1 MLHFIEEA
9 PLFIKTNYKIN
20 MLSFIISCIRY
31 HKVGTPVF
39 FLILFLL
46 PNYSIF
52 GQQYGLRFSGA
63 EVPQYK
69 RTTLDL
75 NPDGFFP
82 VKDEL
87 TLSFDLSF
95 PPNLHRYYGY
105 IIRIIDSKDT
115 NIDLVFNYRDYSSA
129 GFTVI
134 HKNEQ
139 TEIFL
144 ETNLVELFNNWKNIA
159 LTYNQ
164 DKKEITLA
172 FGDTSLVA
180 RDILLDDKIK
190 ILFGGNDYKHFK
202 TTDVAPMI
210 IRDIK
215 ISEGNRITH
224 HWPLE
229 RSSGDSEKDLIR
241 KKSAQIQN
249 PIWIRRLFQNW
260 ENVYNETIDGQAAV
274 TYNEKEEKVYLL
286 GQDLM
291 TIYNPLAKTH
301 ERLEYKNTPQSAL
314 TGRQA
319 FFDTINDRLLLFNLW
334 NTSFSSFDFTSLEW
348 DSIYTGPR
356 NPTLYW
362 HFNKHYIEK
371 DNALLIFG
379 GYGQYEFRNL
389 VHKFSFTTDEYDT
402 LQTTGNT
409 YHPRYLAAL
418 GKASDTLYLLGGRGS
433 ISGQQIESPSNFYD
447 LTAFSLKNNEFI
459 KLYDFIPPVEDAV
472 FANSMIIDKTE
483 NSFYAL
489 TFPNYEFYSYLQLIK
504 GDLNEP
510 QFELLGDK
518 IPFQFEDILSY
529 ADLYYCKSINKLIA
543 VTLFFD
549 KELDKTNFSVFTISF
564 PPEPFIEEIDENQNF
579 FSSKNIVIIFVFA
592 AALLLLFIVM
602 IIKRKKKP
610 DVRKIVPGETDT
622 EAKELPKKETNTIDN
637 SINDSEEEINY
648 KNTVLFFGGFKI
660 FNNDSVDITN
670 KFSPL
675 LKEIFLLVWLNSMKG
690 YNGVSSEKMKE
701 LFWFDKDDKK
711 AMNNRSVNIAKLKS
725 LLEELEC
732 CKLSRETGYWKMDFD
747 ENVVY
752 NDYYVCLKLT
762 DNKRILQ
769 KQDIN
774 KLISVINKGA
784 FLEDLN
790 YEWLDSFKADISNIM
805 IDALVDFGL
814 QYDIKQDPDFILNLA
829 NTVFKFDLMNEE
841 AMILKCKA
849 LIAEGK
855 HSMAKKCY
863 SEFVKSYRTL
873 YDSNF
878 DKSFTEV
885 IK

>member
-1 MLHFIEEA
+1 MVSLIITFIR
-9 PLFIKTNYKIN
+9 FIKAA
-20 MLSFIISCIRY
+20 
-31 HKVGTPVF
+31 TPIF

-46 PNYSIF
+46 TNNSVYA
-52 GQQYGLRFSGA
+52 QQYGLRFSGA

-69 RTTLDL
+69 RTSLDL
-75 NPDGFFP
+75 NPEGFFP
-82 VKDEL
+82 VKDEF

-105 IIRIIDSKDT
+105 IIRIIDNNDT
-115 NIDLVFNYRDYSSA
+115 NIDLVFNYRDYSST

-139 TEIFL
+139 TNIFL
-144 ETNLVELFNNWKNIA
+144 ETNLVELFNNWKTIA
-159 LTYNQ
+159 LTFNLDKNQ
-164 DKKEITLA
+164 LTLA
-172 FGDTSLVA
+172 FGDTSIVA
-180 RDILLDDKIK
+180 KDILLENKVK

-215 ISEGNRITH
+215 ISEGNKTTH
-224 HWPLE
+224 HWPLQK
-229 RSSGDSEKDLIR
+229 SSGNSENDLVR

-260 ENVYNETIDGQAAV
+260 ENVYNETIDGHATV
-274 TYNEKEEKVYLL
+274 TYNEKDERIYLL
-286 GQDLM
+286 GQNMM
-291 TIYNPLAKTH
+291 TIYDPFTKTH
-301 ERLEYKNTPQSAL
+301 ESLMYNNTPQITA

-319 FFDTINDRLLLFNLW
+319 FYDTINNRLVLFNMW
-334 NTSFSSFDFTSLEW
+334 HTSFSSFDFNSFEW
-348 DSIYTGPR
+348 DSIYTGPQ

-362 HFNKHYIEK
+362 HFNKHYLEK

-379 GYGQYEFRNL
+379 GYGQYEFRNVL
-389 VHKFSFTTDEYDT
+389 HKFSFSTDEYDT
-402 LQTTGNT
+402 LQTIGDT

-418 GKASDTLYLLGGRGS
+418 GKARDTLYFLGGRGS
-433 ISGQQIESPSNFYD
+433 ISGQQIESPTNFYD
-447 LTAFSLKNNEFI
+447 LTAFSLQNNEFI
-459 KLYDFIPPVEDAV
+459 KLYDFIPPVDDAV
-472 FANSMIIDKTE
+472 FANSMVIDKTDD
-483 NSFYAL
+483 SFYAL
-489 TFPNYEFYSYLQLIK
+489 TFPNYEFYSYLQLVR
-504 GDLNEP
+504 GHLNKP
-510 QFELLGDK
+510 HFELLGDK

-543 VTLFFD
+543 VSLFFD
-549 KELDKTNFSVFTISF
+549 KEVNKTNFSVFTISF
-564 PPEPFIEEIDENQNF
+564 PPEPFIEEIDQDRNI
-579 FSSKNIVIIFVFA
+579 FSSKSIVFIFVIA
-592 AALLLLFIVM
+592 AALLLLFIV
-602 IIKRKKKP
+602 ILIKRKKKP
-610 DVRKIVPGETDT
+610 DVRKIVSGETDT
-622 EAKELPKKETNTIDN
+622 EAKELSKGETNIIDN
-637 SINDSEEEINY
+637 STNDSEEEINY

-660 FNNDSVDITN
+660 FNNDSIDITN

-725 LLEELEC
+725 LLEELDC
-732 CKLSRETGYWKMDFD
+732 CKLSRETGYWKMEFD
-747 ENVVY
+747 ENAVY
-752 NDYYVCLKLT
+752 NDYLICLKLT
-762 DNKRILQ
+762 DKKRILK

-805 IDALVDFGL
+805 IDSLVDFGL
-814 QYDIKQDPDFILNLA
+814 SYDIKQDPDFILNLA

-863 SEFVKSYRTL
+863 SEFVKNYSTL
-873 YDSNF
+873 YDSDF
-878 DKSFTEV
+878 DKSFTDV